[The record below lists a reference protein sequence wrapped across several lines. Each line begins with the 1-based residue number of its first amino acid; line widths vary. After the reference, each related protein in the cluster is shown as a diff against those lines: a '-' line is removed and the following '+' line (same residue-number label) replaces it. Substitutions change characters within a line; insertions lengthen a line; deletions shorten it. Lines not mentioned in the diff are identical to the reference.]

1 MVTTGGSEEGY
12 TSYVLNSV
20 DRQIIRVLQDDGRT
34 SNVEI
39 ARRVGVSEPTVRKRL
54 ERLLSS
60 KVIRITAV
68 PDPARIGFSTIA
80 FMTLGVELAT
90 ASQIADQIAQL
101 PEVRTTYIT
110 SGGSELLVEAW
121 FTSSDDL
128 LSFMAQHLGNI
139 PGIKR
144 MAISHVLRTIR
155 NGSSWVIPFA
165 PSFSNCSG
173 QETEPGQ
180 ATAA

>member
-1 MVTTGGSEEGY
+1 MVTTSGSEERY
-12 TSYVLNSV
+12 TPYVLDSV

-54 ERLLSS
+54 ERLLSTG
-60 KVIRITAV
+60 VIRITAV
-68 PDPARIGFSTIA
+68 PDPARIGFSTVA
-80 FMTLGVELAT
+80 FMTLGVELAS

-101 PEVRTTYIT
+101 PEVRTIYIT

-128 LSFMAQHLGNI
+128 LIFMAQHLGSI
-139 PGIKR
+139 PGIRR

-155 NGSSWVIPFA
+155 DGSSWLLPSA
-165 PSFSNCSG
+165 PSFSNSSG
-173 QETEPGQ
+173 QAIEPVQ
-180 ATAA
+180 DTAP